1 MRMSHINRC
10 RPQLT
15 VLYEGATL
23 MRKLSL
29 IATILILLGVGATVT
44 VAQEEDTPRPVGTHP
59 IGEAL
64 TVYDS
69 DGEEAAQITATE
81 FTDPFEDYSEFSEPD
96 RNERF
101 VFFAVEVGNTGERP
115 YEFQPYNFSVLDAQG
130 ILYSV
135 GFIVRTDQS
144 TVDLPD
150 LEEANMLPDES
161 LAGGIGFRVPA
172 DAELTQL
179 VYTFYDENQHLYL
192 VANLADEPAEADE

>member
-1 MRMSHINRC
+1 
-10 RPQLT
+10 
-15 VLYEGATL
+15 

-29 IATILILLGVGATVT
+29 IATILILLGVGATVA
-44 VAQEEDTPRPVGTHP
+44 VAQEENTPRSVGNHP

-69 DGEEAAQITATE
+69 DAEEAAQITVTE

-101 VFFAVEVGNTGERP
+101 VLFAIDVSNTGERP

-130 ILYSV
+130 ILYSA
-135 GFIVRTDQS
+135 GFIARSDQS
-144 TVDLPD
+144 TVELPD
-150 LEEANMLPDES
+150 LEEANMLPEES
-161 LAGGIGFRVPA
+161 LTGGIGFRVPA

-192 VANLADEPAEADE
+192 VANLAEESAE